1 MKKGQKKSALSAQFD
16 VFFEHLQE
24 KEINGF
30 IPTMKD
36 YVVLKKSAGY
46 PFQSDM
52 YGLVDSTTMEY
63 SSGWE
68 GIKAVLKAL
77 WNKFLGDNFAS
88 QELANSI
95 FTLLLRGVEKGWQAV
110 KNALNIHISEGVW
123 NDIESVIN
131 ALNELFFMGKK
142 TQLVED
148 IYRIRNQFDAPIDG
162 KKLNFWQKI
171 LRGASVAL
179 QWIVGKN

>member
-1 MKKGQKKSALSAQFD
+1 MKKGQKKANPFAQFD
-16 VFFEHLQE
+16 AFFEHLQE

-36 YVVLKKSAGY
+36 YVVLKKSTGY
-46 PFQSDM
+46 PLQSDM
-52 YGLVDSTTMEY
+52 YGLVDSTAMEY

-68 GIKAVLKAL
+68 GVKAVLKAL
-77 WNKFLGDNFAS
+77 WHKFLGDNFAS
-88 QELANSI
+88 QELANAI

-142 TQLVED
+142 AQLVED
-148 IYRIRNQFDAPIDG
+148 IYRIRNQFEAPTDG